1 MRALTD
7 KSRVGSSP
15 MIATLSDDRRRVVMP
30 PELPAKSPVTIQQLD
45 EDTFLVKRQRP
56 AKNYVMIA
64 VPVIKELKSDP
75 AWEAVESRM
84 ASHHKR
90 TVAPFEE

>member
-1 MRALTD
+1 
-7 KSRVGSSP
+7 

-56 AKNYVMIA
+56 SKKYVMIA

-75 AWEAVESRM
+75 VWEAVETRM
-84 ASHHKR
+84 AAHHKR
-90 TVAPFEE
+90 TIAPFEE

>member
-1 MRALTD
+1 
-7 KSRVGSSP
+7 

-56 AKNYVMIA
+56 SKNYVMIA
-64 VPVIKELKSDP
+64 VPVINVLKSDP
-75 AWEAVESRM
+75 EWEAVESRM
-84 ASHHKR
+84 AAHHKR
-90 TVAPFEE
+90 HIAPFEE

>member
-1 MRALTD
+1 
-7 KSRVGSSP
+7 

-56 AKNYVMIA
+56 SKNYVMIA

-75 AWEAVESRM
+75 DWEGVESRM

-90 TVAPFEE
+90 HIAPFEE

>member
-1 MRALTD
+1 
-7 KSRVGSSP
+7 
-15 MIATLSDDRRRVVMP
+15 MIATLTDDRRRVVMP

-56 AKNYVMIA
+56 SKKYVMIA

-75 AWEAVESRM
+75 KWEAVESRM
-84 ASHHKR
+84 AAHHKR
-90 TVAPFEE
+90 TIAPFEE